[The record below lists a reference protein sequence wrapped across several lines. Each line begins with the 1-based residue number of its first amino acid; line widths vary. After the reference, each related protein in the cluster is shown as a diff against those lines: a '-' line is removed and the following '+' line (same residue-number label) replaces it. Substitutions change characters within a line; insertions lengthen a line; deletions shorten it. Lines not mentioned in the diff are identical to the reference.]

1 VQEIENAPPE
11 ALLDNVKHFVAGVR
25 AALDR

>member
-1 VQEIENAPPE
+1 VQEIENSTPE
-11 ALLDNVKHFVAGVR
+11 ALLDNVKRFVAGVR